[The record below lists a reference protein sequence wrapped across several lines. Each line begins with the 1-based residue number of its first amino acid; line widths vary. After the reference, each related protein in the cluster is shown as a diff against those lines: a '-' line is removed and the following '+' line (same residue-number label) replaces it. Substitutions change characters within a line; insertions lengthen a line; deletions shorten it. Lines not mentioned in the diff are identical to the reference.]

1 MEFEDEG
8 FSVGTSRGSKAWS
21 WKALSTFMESPNFF
35 HLYFDSRSFFLLP
48 KDVFHSSDELQQAR
62 LLMREKI
69 QKK

>member
-1 MEFEDEG
+1 MIETPG
-8 FSVGTSRGSKAWS
+8 
-21 WKALSTFMESPNFF
+21 FF

-48 KDVFHSSDELQQAR
+48 KDVFNSSDDLQQAR